1 MHVIAK
7 LAFVEAARKFP
18 QDRNSLLGI
27 YRLLKRGTFQTPEEL
42 KALFPSL
49 DNFKYL
55 DHGYV
60 IDVGGNNLRILAV
73 IYFNGQKLF
82 VRHIVT
88 HSEYD
93 NLCIRYRKGEL
104 R

>member
-7 LAFVEAARKFP
+7 LAFVEAARRFP
-18 QDRNSLLGI
+18 QDRKALLGI
-27 YRLLKRGTFQTPEEL
+27 YRLLKRGMFETPEEL

-88 HSEYD
+88 HNEYD
-93 NLCIRYRKGEL
+93 RLCIRYRKGEL
-104 R
+104 

>member
-18 QDRNSLLGI
+18 QDRKALLEI
-27 YRLLKRGTFQTPEEL
+27 YRLLKSGKFKTPEEL

-60 IDVGGNNLRILAV
+60 LDVGGNNLRILAV
-73 IYFNGQKLF
+73 IYFDGQKLF

-88 HSEYD
+88 HKEYD
-93 NLCIRYRKGEL
+93 KLCNRYRKGEL
-104 R
+104 

>member
-7 LAFVEAARKFP
+7 MAFMEAARKFP
-18 QDRNSLLGI
+18 QDRKALLEI
-27 YRLLKRGTFQTPEEL
+27 YRLLKSGKFKTPDEL

-55 DHGYV
+55 SHGYV

-73 IYFNGQKLF
+73 IYFDGQKLF

-88 HSEYD
+88 HKEYD
-93 NLCIRYRKGEL
+93 KLCDRYRKGEL
-104 R
+104 

>member
-18 QDRNSLLGI
+18 QDRKSLLEI
-27 YRLLKRGTFQTPEEL
+27 YRLLKTGKFETPEEL

-55 DHGYV
+55 NHGYV

-73 IYFNGQKLF
+73 IYFDDQKLF
-82 VRHIVT
+82 VRHIVALEPK
-88 HSEYD
+88 HNSSD
-93 NLCIRYRKGEL
+93 KLPKGEL
-104 R
+104 

>member
-7 LAFVEAARKFP
+7 SAFVEAARKFP
-18 QDRNSLLGI
+18 KDRKALLEI
-27 YRLLKRGTFQTPEEL
+27 YRLLKSGKFKTPEEL
-42 KALFPSL
+42 KALFHSL

-88 HSEYD
+88 HKEYD
-93 NLCIRYRKGEL
+93 KLCDRYRKGEL
-104 R
+104 

>member
-7 LAFVEAARKFP
+7 MAFMEAVRKFP
-18 QDRNSLLGI
+18 QDRKALLGI
-27 YRLLKRGTFQTPEEL
+27 SRLLKSGKFKTPDGL

-55 DHGYV
+55 NHGYV

-73 IYFNGQKLF
+73 IYFDGQKLF

-88 HSEYD
+88 HKEYD
-93 NLCIRYRKGEL
+93 KLCDRYRKGEL
-104 R
+104 